1 MQLVSADGK
10 KTQFKTV
17 AAVIFD
23 GGSPPP
29 QNVNIKKVHFLGLS
43 LGC

>member
-10 KTQFKTV
+10 KTQFRLL
-17 AAVIFD
+17 AVIFD